1 MIVTIFTILAWI
13 VFFFLIFPFV
23 TVFVG
28 QFFKEKVH
36 SVSNPKYFDYGI
48 IITAYKN
55 SEITKPLV
63 QSLLKMNYD
72 QFHIYLVADECDVSH
87 YHFEHEKFTLL
98 KPEPSLKLK
107 AKSIIYGVENFVRNH
122 DYIAV
127 FDGDNLAHPNFLT
140 EINKYANNEYKAIQ
154 GQRTA
159 KNLDTTFASAD
170 SLGEFY
176 KNYIERY
183 IPFLIGSSTVIS
195 GSGMAIESKL
205 YKSYLY
211 GEDIT
216 KGKEQ
221 WKKMLQEDKILQNH
235 ILRANGKI
243 VYAKNAIVYDE
254 KVVDGDSVETQRG
267 RWLFSYFQN
276 LPNTLGILVSGI
288 TRFSWNQFI
297 FGLMTITPPMFILLL
312 MAIFVFLAGLLL
324 KPFAAILMMI
334 GCMIFVLNIFWT
346 LKLSNAPQE
355 VWNAVWAM
363 PSFVIRQIKGLLKMG
378 NPNKNFK
385 HSEHTRKINID
396 DILKK
401 GE

>member
-1 MIVTIFTILAWI
+1 MIITIFTILAWI
-13 VFFFLIFPFV
+13 VFFFLVFPFV
-23 TVFVG
+23 MVFLG
-28 QFFKEKVH
+28 QFFKEKLILFTN
-36 SVSNPKYFDYGI
+36 SKNFDYGV

-63 QSLLKMNYD
+63 QSLLRMHYD
-72 QFHIYLVADECDVSH
+72 NFHIYLVADECDVSG
-87 YHFEHEKFTLL
+87 YDFQHEKFILL

-107 AKSIIYGVENFVRNH
+107 AKSIIFAVEKFVRNH
-122 DYIAV
+122 DYVVV

-140 EINKYANNEYKAIQ
+140 EINKYANNGYTAIQ

-183 IPFLIGSSTVIS
+183 IPYLLGSSTVIS
-195 GSGMAIESKL
+195 GSGMAIEDKL

-211 GEDIT
+211 GDDIT
-216 KGKEQ
+216 QGKEQ

-254 KVVDGDSVETQRG
+254 KVVDGTGVETQRG

-276 LPNTLGILVSGI
+276 LPNTLGILRRSI
-288 TRFSWNQFI
+288 TNFSWNQLI

-312 MAIFVFLAGLLL
+312 LAIFVFFIGLICNTITSLL
-324 KPFAAILMMI
+324 MVI
-334 GCMIFVLNIFWT
+334 GCIIFVLNILWT
-346 LKLSNAPQE
+346 LKLSNAPKE

-363 PSFVIRQIKGLLKMG
+363 PNFVIRQIKGLLKMG

-396 DILKK
+396 DLLNK
-401 GE
+401 

>member
-1 MIVTIFTILAWI
+1 MIITIFTILACI
-13 VFFFLIFPFV
+13 VFFFLVFPFV
-23 TVFVG
+23 MVFLG
-28 QFFKEKVH
+28 QFFKEKLIQ
-36 SVSNPKYFDYGI
+36 STNSKNFDYGV

-63 QSLLKMNYD
+63 QSLLRMHYD
-72 QFHIYLVADECDVSH
+72 NFHIYLVADECDVSG
-87 YHFEHEKFTLL
+87 YDFQHEKFTLL

-107 AKSIIYGVENFVRNH
+107 AKSIIFAVEKFVRNH
-122 DYIAV
+122 DYVVV

-140 EINKYANNEYKAIQ
+140 EINKYANNGYTAIQ

-183 IPFLIGSSTVIS
+183 IPYLLGSSTVIS
-195 GSGMAIESKL
+195 GSGMAIEDKL

-211 GEDIT
+211 GDDIT
-216 KGKEQ
+216 QGKEQ

-254 KVVDGDSVETQRG
+254 KVVDGTGVETQRG

-276 LPNTLGILVSGI
+276 LPNTLGILRRSI
-288 TRFSWNQFI
+288 TNFSWNQLV

-312 MAIFVFLAGLLL
+312 LAIFVFFIGLICNTFTSL
-324 KPFAAILMMI
+324 LMMI
-334 GCMIFVLNIFWT
+334 GCIIFVLNILWT
-346 LKLSNAPQE
+346 LKLSNAPKE

-363 PSFVIRQIKGLLKMG
+363 PNFVIRQIKGLLKMG

-396 DILKK
+396 DLLNK
-401 GE
+401 